1 MLHAFDP
8 ATEAT
13 VTAVPPE
20 TISQIIDALETM
32 MRISYVTSDL
42 DISSDYLIEPAHI
55 DSAILAA
62 IDASLLISR
71 GADHFAARH
80 EPALARSHSR
90 RSRGRRSGRRARV

>member
-1 MLHAFDP
+1 MLHAFVP
-8 ATEAT
+8 TTEAS

-42 DISSDYLIEPAHI
+42 DTSNEFLIEPAHI

-62 IDASLLISR
+62 IDASLLIAD
-71 GADHFAARH
+71 GAEHFAVRQEAG
-80 EPALARSHSR
+80 LARSHSR
-90 RSRGRRSGRRARV
+90 RSRGRRSGRRVRN

>member
-62 IDASLLISR
+62 IDASLASR

-90 RSRGRRSGRRARV
+90 RSRSRRSGRRARI